1 MKNKNLRSILS
12 IIGILVA
19 GVIIFNLL
27 LAFKPTP
34 PKSER
39 ARVVPLVT
47 TIKPE
52 TRTGALIIKG
62 NGTVRPTR
70 EINLVSEVAGKIV
83 SMSPSAVSG
92 GFFQRG
98 ATLFKIDP
106 TDYNNAVSVA
116 EAEVTQRQ
124 YELLLAQE
132 EVTIAREE
140 WERLQKRK
148 DASTTPAESELGSLV
163 LKEPQLKL
171 AASLLKSAEARLA
184 DAQTR
189 LERTNLSAPFSGRVR
204 SKQVDIGQYVGP
216 GQIVATVYNTDEV
229 EIAIPLQSGDA
240 ALIGNLWQRDQNRR
254 IDIPARVYST
264 FGNETFEW
272 EGYVDR
278 TEGALDA
285 TTRTVNVVIRVKN
298 PYKES
303 SASHP
308 PLLIGT
314 FVSAE
319 IEGTSLDSF
328 FVLPRAA
335 LKENNTVWVYADG
348 KLEVHDV
355 EVIQEEEGSVFIK
368 AGLAASDQ
376 LISSKLDVFTDGME
390 VRTAQ

>member
-12 IIGILVA
+12 IIGILVL
-19 GVIIFNLL
+19 GVVIFNLL
-27 LAFKPTP
+27 LAFRPTP

-39 ARVVPLVT
+39 PKVVPLVS
-47 TIKPE
+47 TIQPE
-52 TRTGALIIKG
+52 ARSGALIIKG
-62 NGTVRPTR
+62 NGTVRATR
-70 EINLVSEVAGKIV
+70 EINLVSEVAGKVV

-98 ATLFKIDP
+98 TALFKIDP
-106 TDYNNAVSVA
+106 ADYTNAVSVA
-116 EAEVTQRQ
+116 EAEVTQRR

-148 DASTTPAESELGSLV
+148 NENTTPAETELGSLV

-171 AASLLKSAEARLA
+171 AESLLKSAEARLA

-189 LERTNLSAPFSGRVR
+189 LRRTNISAPFNGRVR
-204 SKQVDIGQYVGP
+204 TKQVDIGQYVGP

-229 EIAIPLQSGDA
+229 EIAVPLQSADA

-254 IDIPARVYST
+254 IEIPARVYST
-264 FGNETFEW
+264 FGDETYEW

-278 TEGALDA
+278 TEGTLDA
-285 TTRTVNVVIRVKN
+285 TTRTVNVVVRVKN
-298 PYKES
+298 PYKTGS
-303 SASHP
+303 GSHP
-308 PLLIGT
+308 PLLVGT
-314 FVSAE
+314 FVNVE
-319 IEGTSLDSF
+319 IEGASLDAY

-335 LKENNTVWVYADG
+335 LKENNTVWVFDDG
-348 KLEVHDV
+348 KLEVHKVD
-355 EVIQEEEGSVFIK
+355 VIQEDEGKVYVRDGIA
-368 AGLAASDQ
+368 AGDQ
-376 LISSKLDVFTDGME
+376 LISSKLDVFTDGMD

>member
-12 IIGILVA
+12 IIGILVL
-19 GVIIFNLL
+19 GVVIFNVL
-27 LAFKPTP
+27 LAFRPTP

-39 ARVVPLVT
+39 AKVVPLVT
-47 TIKPE
+47 TIQPE
-52 TRTGALIIKG
+52 VRSGALIIKG
-62 NGTVRPTR
+62 NGTVRATR
-70 EINLVSEVAGKIV
+70 EINLVSEVAGKVV
-83 SMSPSAVSG
+83 SMASSAVSG

-106 TDYNNAVSVA
+106 ADYANAVSVA
-116 EAEVTQRQ
+116 EAEVTQRR

-140 WERLQKRK
+140 WERLQNRK
-148 DASTTPAESELGSLV
+148 DESTTPAETELGRLV

-171 AASLLKSAEARLA
+171 AESLLKSAEARLA

-189 LERTNLSAPFSGRVR
+189 LKRTNLSAPFSGRVL

-216 GQIVATVYNTDEV
+216 GQVVATVYNTDEV
-229 EIAIPLQSGDA
+229 EIAVPLQSSDA
-240 ALIGNLWQRDQNRR
+240 ALISNLWQRDQNKR
-254 IDIPARVYST
+254 INIPARVYST

-285 TTRTVNVVIRVKN
+285 TTRTVNVVVRVKN
-298 PYKES
+298 PYKGS
-303 SASHP
+303 SESHP

-314 FVSAE
+314 FVSVE
-319 IEGTSLDSF
+319 IEGNTLDSY

-335 LKENNTVWVYADG
+335 LKENNTVWVFADS
-348 KLEVHDV
+348 KLEVHKV
-355 EVIQEEEGSVFIK
+355 EVIQEDEGNVFVK
-368 AGLAASDQ
+368 AGIAPSDQ

-390 VRTAQ
+390 VRTSE